1 MPRAIWSGAIS
12 FGLVNIPV
20 RLFTAVS
27 SKEIHFHMLHGADG
41 ARIEQKRFCSAE
53 GREVPYDQIVKGYEL
68 SPSRWVTISPE
79 ELEAIDPEAT
89 HTVDIQA
96 FVDGSEIDPVYYE
109 STYHVAP
116 DKGAAKAYSLLLEAM
131 RRAGKVALARVVLRT
146 RERLCSLRPQG
157 AGLALSMLN
166 HADELVSQESV
177 GLPVRVESS
186 ERELIM
192 AGQLIESLSAPF
204 DPARYPDTYR
214 ERVLEL
220 VRRKSEG
227 EQLVSA
233 PSARPAEIANLAD
246 ALAASLAAR
255 ERSGARATSPKDE
268 AEPPAEGERRHRA
281 EAARTARSGQRR
293 TRRGGS

>member
-41 ARIEQKRFCSAE
+41 ARIELKRFCAAE

-68 SPSRWVTISPE
+68 SPNRWVTISSE

-96 FVDGSEIDPVYYE
+96 FVNASEIDPVYYE

-116 DKGAAKAYSLLLEAM
+116 DKGAAKAYALLLEAM

-146 RERLCSLRPQG
+146 RERLCSLRPHG
-157 AGLALSMLN
+157 AGLVLTMLN

-177 GLPVRVESS
+177 GLPARAQSS
-186 ERELIM
+186 DRELTM

-204 DPARYPDTYR
+204 EPERLPDTYR

-220 VRRKSEG
+220 VRLKSAG
-227 EQLVSA
+227 EQLVPA
-233 PSARPAEIANLAD
+233 PSARPAEIVNLAD

-255 ERSGARATSPKDE
+255 GASA
-268 AEPPAEGERRHRA
+268 AEPSQEGEAKRPVADERRRRS
-281 EAARTARSGQRR
+281 EAARTAGSGQRR

>member
-41 ARIEQKRFCSAE
+41 GRIELKRFCAAE
-53 GREVPYDQIVKGYEL
+53 GREIPYDQIVKGYEL
-68 SPSRWVTISPE
+68 SPNRWVTITSE

-96 FVDGSEIDPVYYE
+96 FVNASEIDPVYYE
-109 STYHVAP
+109 TTYHVAP
-116 DKGAAKAYSLLLEAM
+116 DKGAAKAYTLLLEAM

-146 RERLCSLRPQG
+146 RERLCSVRPHG
-157 AGLALSMLN
+157 DGLALTLLN
-166 HADELVSQESV
+166 HADEIVSQESV
-177 GLPVRVESS
+177 GLPARAESS
-186 ERELIM
+186 DRELTM
-192 AGQLIESLSAPF
+192 AGQLIESLAAPF
-204 DPARYPDTYR
+204 DPARLPDTYR

-227 EQLVSA
+227 EELVSA
-233 PSARPAEIANLAD
+233 PAAHPAEIVNLAD

-255 ERSGARATSPKDE
+255 KGGPGAPSQGGE
-268 AEPPAEGERRHRA
+268 AERPVAGERRRRA
-281 EAARTARSGQRR
+281 EAARTTGSGQRR
-293 TRRGGS
+293 PRRGGS